1 MNKRQQYEREQG
13 MNGKE
18 IAELIAFMEVARS
31 QSFRRAASRL
41 GMSPSA
47 VSHTIRSLE
56 TRLGV
61 RVLSRT
67 TRSVSLTQ
75 AGERLLERVAPAISD
90 IRQAVHESAAFQTS
104 PQGKIRI
111 NLPRIAAQLVLVP
124 RLQAFLER
132 YPRIEVDLVIDD
144 TLTDIVS
151 QGFDAGIRSGER
163 LQQEMVARQLT
174 PALNM
179 AVVGAPSYFAR
190 RSPPEVPAD
199 LHAHV
204 CINYRWSDSNAL
216 YAWTFQEGDRRF
228 DLQVRH
234 ALTLNDTSLIVA
246 AVLEGTGLAYLP
258 QNHLQA
264 YFDSGELV
272 RVLSSWTPSIPGFYL
287 YYPHREHMPSALRA
301 FVDFMT
307 VPVDQPLSHTQ

>member
-1 MNKRQQYEREQG
+1 

-75 AGERLLERVAPAISD
+75 AGERLLQRVEPAISD
-90 IRQAVHESAAFQTS
+90 IRQAVRESAAFQAS
-104 PQGKIRI
+104 PQGTVRI

-124 RLQAFLER
+124 RLHAFLER
-132 YPRIEVDLVIDD
+132 YPRINVDLVIDD

-163 LQQEMVARQLT
+163 LQQDMVARQLT

-199 LHAHV
+199 LHKHI

-228 DLQVRH
+228 DLQVRY

-258 QNHLQA
+258 QNHLQTH
-264 YFDSGELV
+264 FDSGELV
-272 RVLSSWTPSIPGFYL
+272 RVLPSWTPSIPGFYL

-307 VPVDQPLSHTQ
+307 EPPIKDSHS

>member
-1 MNKRQQYEREQG
+1 MRDIN

-31 QSFRRAASRL
+31 QSFRRAALRL

-75 AGERLLERVAPAISD
+75 AGERLLQRVEPAIMD
-90 IRQAVHESAAFQTS
+90 IRQAVHESAAFQAS
-104 PQGKIRI
+104 PQGTIRI
-111 NLPRIAAQLVLVP
+111 NLPRIAAQLVLMP
-124 RLQAFLER
+124 QLHAFLEH
-132 YPRIEVDLVIDD
+132 YPDINVDLVIDD

-163 LQQEMVARQLT
+163 LQQDMVARQLT
-174 PALNM
+174 LALDM
-179 AVVGAPSYFAR
+179 AVVGSPSYFAR
-190 RSPPEVPAD
+190 RPPPEVPAD
-199 LHAHV
+199 LHDHV
-204 CINYRWSDSNAL
+204 CINYRWSASNAL
-216 YAWTFQEGDRRF
+216 YAWTFQEDDRCF

-234 ALTLNDTSLIVA
+234 VLTINDTSLIA
-246 AVLEGTGLAYLP
+246 TAVLEGTGLAYLP
-258 QNHLQA
+258 ENHLQA
-264 YFDSGELV
+264 HFDSGELV
-272 RVLSSWTPSIPGFYL
+272 RVLSSWMPSIPGFYL
-287 YYPHREHMPSALRA
+287 YYPHREHMSSALRA

-307 VPVDQPLSHTQ
+307 GPMSQPPHSQPL

>member
-1 MNKRQQYEREQG
+1 

-18 IAELIAFMEVARS
+18 IAELIAFMEVSRA
-31 QSFRRAASRL
+31 QSFRRAAARL

-56 TRLGV
+56 ARLGV

-75 AGERLLERVAPAISD
+75 AGERLLQRVEPAITD
-90 IRQAVHESAAFQTS
+90 IRQAVHESAAFQAS
-104 PQGKIRI
+104 PQGTVKI

-124 RLQAFLER
+124 RLHAFLER
-132 YPRIEVDLVIDD
+132 YPRINVDLVIDD

-163 LQQEMVARQLT
+163 LQQDMVARQLT

-190 RSPPEVPAD
+190 RPPPEVPAD
-199 LHAHV
+199 LHEHV
-204 CINYRWSDSNAL
+204 CINYRWSPSNALYAL
-216 YAWTFQEGDRRF
+216 YAWTFQENERCF
-228 DLQVRH
+228 DLQIRH
-234 ALTLNDTSLIVA
+234 ALTINDTSLIIA

-258 QNHLQA
+258 GNHLQP

-272 RVLSSWTPSIPGFYL
+272 RVLPSWMPSIPGFYL

-307 VPVDQPLSHTQ
+307 EPQTNDSHS

>member
-1 MNKRQQYEREQG
+1 

-18 IAELIAFMEVARS
+18 IAELITFMEVARS
-31 QSFRRAASRL
+31 QSFRRAASHL

-47 VSHTIRSLE
+47 VSHIIRSLE

-75 AGERLLERVAPAISD
+75 AGERLLQRIAPAIGD
-90 IRQAVHESAAFQTS
+90 IRQAVHETAAFQTS
-104 PQGKIRI
+104 PQGRIKI
-111 NLPRIAAQLVLVP
+111 NLPRIAAQLVVLP

-132 YPRIEVDLVIDD
+132 YPHIEIDLVIDD

-151 QGFDAGIRSGER
+151 QGFDAGIRSGEC
-163 LQQEMVARQLT
+163 LQQDMVARQLT

-179 AVVGAPSYFAR
+179 AVVGAPGYFAR
-190 RSPPEVPAD
+190 RPPPQVPTD
-199 LHAHV
+199 LHEHV

-216 YAWTFQEGDRRF
+216 SAWTFQEGKRRF
-228 DLQVRH
+228 ELRLDH
-234 ALTLNDTSLIVA
+234 ALTLNDTTLIA
-246 AVLEGTGLAYLP
+246 SAVLEGTGLAYLP
-258 QNHLQA
+258 ANHLQT
-264 YFDSGELV
+264 YLDSGELV
-272 RVLSSWTPSIPGFYL
+272 SVLSSWIPSIPGFYL

-301 FVDFMT
+301 FVDFM
-307 VPVDQPLSHTQ
+307 VAPCSN